1 MFKLQ
6 RSTRIGLTVLLCG
19 GLTVAVGTL
28 AFAKAPWSFRG
39 SKAKQNEPEKP
50 EVVQSK
56 LNYPFGTRWDKVLN
70 HLAAE
75 HGLTMVMSKVPR
87 GNFKRFDRSEYDFEA
102 AIGVLNEE
110 LHQQDFR
117 LIRQGDFLV
126 LMHLRST
133 RTRYRRP
140 RLPQVEETAAR
151 SVRTTVPTSSPGVR
165 AEAHTIRPR
174 DWKAPEVSAPS
185 AATAAVNSQIDRVA
199 FEEPKVTELIKTPV
213 TPNNRTALQLARRL
227 YSAFLSH
234 SELIDAGP
242 DGLPAFRVMNQVIK
256 SADGKPLSV
265 SAGADPVARFSV
277 GIDKKN
283 NRLMI
288 EAPKTTAAAIV
299 RMIRML
305 DVPFENEQPDI
316 KVRDSKKDANTV
328 AKKIRPVVRK
338 LTAVRPTHKTL
349 SKSKPAAETN
359 RDDFELAQAQPKA
372 QPKAQ
377 PTDERPIPPR
387 GNPPATGGQPFN
399 PTEAI
404 LGGLKGEVKI
414 EVLPDGR
421 LVVIGNEED
430 VAKVMELI
438 ELLEAGEAATVP
450 GLEPLMLKHVN
461 SEALATL
468 LTSVYETLNNART
481 QAGQRSQTVT
491 VVPVVKPNAVL
502 ILAPDSDLRAIIDL
516 AMELDQPVDPSTE
529 FEIFRLKHAPASQV
543 SAMLED
549 FYQEGQDRPGLST
562 RVVVYPDVRTNS
574 IIVQARP
581 RDLQEVAAL
590 VKKMDLDSASSVNQL
605 RVFQLKH
612 AIAEELSETI
622 NLAIQSVINPARQP
636 TGAGVGGGFGGGVG
650 GAQSAQQLRD
660 VRSAVLELL
669 PDVGTKD
676 GKVVSGILSEIRIN
690 PDARTN
696 SLVVTAPERSMVMMK
711 RLIESLDKPTSV
723 VADIKHFLL
732 ENADATSVSDLLAEL
747 FVTDDGGQGGQLG
760 VQLAGAEDASSS
772 IVPLRFSVDVR
783 TNSIFAV
790 GGREA
795 LEVVEA
801 VVARLD
807 QSDIRE
813 RKTEVYSLQNQPAAD
828 IANAVNT
835 FLQSQ
840 RDLQQIDPDLVSP
853 FEQIEREVI
862 VVAEPSTN
870 TLIVSATPRYYEEV
884 MKMIETL
891 DRPPEQV
898 TVQALIVEVE
908 LNNTDEFGVELG
920 FQDTVLFDRGT
931 VASIETISETQ
942 QTAGNDQT
950 ITQNI
955 VSSEGV
961 PGFNFNQPFL
971 GNNTLGSE
979 SFPASVGKQALSNFQ
994 MGRVN
999 GDLGFGGLVLSA
1011 GSESINI
1018 LLRALSENRRVEVLS
1033 RPMIQALH
1041 NQLGSIVVGQTF
1053 QQVNGLGAQ
1062 NTLTGVSQP
1071 QLQERAVGIQ
1081 LQVTPRV
1088 SPDGSITMEVVAT
1101 KDGINPSRSIPII
1114 SDFQTGTTIDS
1125 PVIDTVTAQASVSVQ
1140 DGQTIVLGGMIT
1152 QSEGTIER
1160 KVPWLAD
1167 LPVLGTAFRFDSK
1180 SKTRSELLIF
1190 LTPRIMKT
1198 PEDYEEQ
1205 KQVEAERMAFS
1216 LEKAEEINGPVMSL
1230 PEPESEKKTN
1240 EKPEAKGSQP
1250 KPMSRNKVPPAT
1262 KKPEKKTDP
1271 GQKKTGQ
1278 LEDDDI
1284 SRASMTTVGSDDLDT
1299 KNFALPNEI
1308 DGFEESVPAPPATM
1322 SPVRR
1327 FFKALVP

>member
-1 MFKLQ
+1 MSNFQ

-39 SKAKQNEPEKP
+39 AKAKQDQAEKSEPVE
-50 EVVQSK
+50 SK

-70 HLAAE
+70 QLASE
-75 HGLTMVMSKVPR
+75 HGLTMVMSQLPK
-87 GNFKRFDRSEYDFEA
+87 GKFKRFDRSEYDFEA
-102 AIGVLNEE
+102 ATAVLNEE

-140 RLPQVEETAAR
+140 RLPKVETAAR
-151 SVRTTVPTSSPGVR
+151 SVRTTVPTSSPGIR

-174 DWKAPEVSAPS
+174 DWKPPQTAGSSATTS
-185 AATAAVNSQIDRVA
+185 ANSQIDRVV
-199 FEEPKVTELIKTPV
+199 FEEPKVTQLIKTPV
-213 TPNNRTALQLARRL
+213 TPTNRTALQLARRL

-242 DGLPAFRVMNQVIK
+242 DGLPAFRVMNRVIK
-256 SADGKPLSV
+256 SDDGKPLAISDV
-265 SAGADPVARFSV
+265 ADRIARFSV

-299 RMIRML
+299 RMIQML
-305 DVPFENEQPDI
+305 DVPSEDEQPEI
-316 KVRDSKKDANTV
+316 KVRDSKKDANAV
-328 AKKIRPVVRK
+328 AERVRPVVRK

-349 SKSKPAAETN
+349 SKTKPAATTN
-359 RDDFELAQAQPKA
+359 HRDDFELAQAQPKA

-377 PTDERPIPPR
+377 PADQRPIPPR
-387 GNPPATGGQPFN
+387 GNPPATDRQPFN

-438 ELLEAGEAATVP
+438 ELLEAGEASTVP
-450 GLEPLMLKHVN
+450 GLEPLILKHVN
-461 SEALATL
+461 SEALAVL
-468 LTSVYETLNNART
+468 LTSVYETLNNARS

-516 AMELDQPVDPSTE
+516 AMELDQPVDPETE
-529 FEIFRLKHAPASQV
+529 FEIFRLKHAPAGQV
-543 SAMLED
+543 ATMLED
-549 FYQEGQDRPGLST
+549 IYQEGQDRPGLST
-562 RVVVYPDVRTNS
+562 RMTVYPNVRTNS
-574 IIVQARP
+574 IVVQARP
-581 RDLQEVAAL
+581 RDLQEIAAL
-590 VKKMDLDSASSVNQL
+590 IKKMDLDSASSVNQL

-636 TGAGVGGGFGGGVG
+636 TGSGVGGFGGGGVG

-807 QSDIRE
+807 QSDIRQ

-870 TLIVSATPRYYEEV
+870 TLIVSATPRYYDEV

-931 VASIETISETQ
+931 VASIETISETN
-942 QTAGNDQT
+942 QTEGNNQT

-971 GNNTLGSE
+971 GNNTLGTTA
-979 SFPASVGKQALSNFQ
+979 FPASVGKQALSNFQ

-1101 KDGINPSRSIPII
+1101 KDGINPTRSIPII

-1160 KVPWLAD
+1160 KVPWLSD

-1180 SKTRSELLIF
+1180 TKSRSELLIF

-1216 LEKAEEINGPVMSL
+1216 LEKAEEISGPVMSL
-1230 PEPESEKKTN
+1230 PEPESEKKAN
-1240 EKPEAKGSQP
+1240 EKPEAKKSEP
-1250 KPMSRNKVPPAT
+1250 KPMPRKKAPAT
-1262 KKPEKKTDP
+1262 EKPQKKTERGDE
-1271 GQKKTGQ
+1271 KKTGQ
-1278 LEDDDI
+1278 LQDDDI
-1284 SRASMTTVGSDDLDT
+1284 SRASMTTIGSDDLDT
-1299 KNFALPNEI
+1299 RNFALPKEI
-1308 DGFEESVPAPPATM
+1308 DGFEESVPSRPATM

-1327 FFKALVP
+1327 FFRSLVP

>member
-1 MFKLQ
+1 MSRLQ

-39 SKAKQNEPEKP
+39 SKAKQNETEKP

-185 AATAAVNSQIDRVA
+185 APTAAANSQIDRVA

-338 LTAVRPTHKTL
+338 LTAVQPTHKTL

-387 GNPPATGGQPFN
+387 GNPP
-399 PTEAI
+399 
-404 LGGLKGEVKI
+404 
-414 EVLPDGR
+414 
-421 LVVIGNEED
+421 
-430 VAKVMELI
+430 AKVMELI

-931 VASIETISETQ
+931 VASIETISETN

-979 SFPASVGKQALSNFQ
+979 SFPASVGKQALNNFQ

-1216 LEKAEEINGPVMSL
+1216 MEKAEEINGPVMSL

-1250 KPMSRNKVPPAT
+1250 KPMSRKKAPPAT

-1308 DGFEESVPAPPATM
+1308 DGFEESVPTPPATM
-1322 SPVRR
+1322 SPVKR